1 LLRRWPV
8 ARELLSKPPEQ
19 VGFQRNSPSPEIL
32 GLCSLTVSK
41 GNIMN
46 AWSSYLRGQAAIAG
60 RHSKAMTTPETIK
73 EFADIADSFRRD
85 ADAEDANPTYKH

>member
-1 LLRRWPV
+1 M
-8 ARELLSKPPEQ
+8 EQ
-19 VGFQRNSPSPEIL
+19 PGREIL
-32 GLCSLTVSK
+32 GLCSLAASR
-41 GNIMN
+41 GNVMN
-46 AWSSYLRGQAAIAG
+46 AWSDYLRGQAIIAD